1 MAEEVG
7 RVHGGQ
13 ATVAATERRADRFD
27 NDDIGVS
34 ERGHESSMVLAS
46 AGERR
51 RARALEDRTAPSA
64 AVFLGQSGP
73 LRRRGRRSAMREAI
87 VATGLALTMT
97 LAGCSS
103 DDGAKTAPTT
113 SSSTSSTSSTTVSST
128 TTTTTTAPCNFT
140 GTTTPQQNALA
151 SEVQYLTDVTA
162 VSNGCVDV
170 LTFTF
175 RGSTTVEPSY
185 QISYEPGPFTNTA
198 GQAVRPAGTAF
209 LKIRF
214 EPAWI
219 ADLSQEGAPK
229 TYTGP
234 TAITPAGTHVV
245 RGLALYDANEAVVA
259 WVAGIDGQRPFR
271 VEPSAGKVTITI
283 GP

>member
-1 MAEEVG
+1 
-7 RVHGGQ
+7 
-13 ATVAATERRADRFD
+13 
-27 NDDIGVS
+27 
-34 ERGHESSMVLAS
+34 
-46 AGERR
+46 
-51 RARALEDRTAPSA
+51 
-64 AVFLGQSGP
+64 
-73 LRRRGRRSAMREAI
+73 MREAM
-87 VATGLALTMT
+87 VAAGLALTMT

-103 DDGAKTAPTT
+103 DDGQKTAPKTRP
-113 SSSTSSTSSTTVSST
+113 STSSTSSTTVTS
-128 TTTTTTAPCNFT
+128 TTTTTTAPCTFT

-151 SEVQYLTDVTA
+151 SEVQYLTDVSA
-162 VSNGCVDV
+162 LPSGCVDV

-175 RGSTTVEPSY
+175 RGSAAIEPSY
-185 QISYEPGPFTNTA
+185 QIAYAPGPFTNTA

-219 ADLSQEGAPK
+219 ADLSQEGAPR
-229 TYTGP
+229 TYAGP
-234 TAITPAGTHVV
+234 TTITPTGTHVV

-271 VEPSAGKVTITI
+271 VEPSAGKVVITI